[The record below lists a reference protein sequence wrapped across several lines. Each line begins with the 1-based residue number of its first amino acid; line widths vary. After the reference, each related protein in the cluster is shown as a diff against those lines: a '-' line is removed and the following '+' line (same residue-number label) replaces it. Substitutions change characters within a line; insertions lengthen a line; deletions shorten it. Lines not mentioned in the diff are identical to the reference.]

1 MTIQAIKAEV
11 EALPA
16 EERRRLAAFLVSL
29 RHKDLADYRAR
40 MTERIDD
47 QSKGN
52 WLTLEEFDE
61 RVGS

>member
-1 MTIQAIKAEV
+1 MTIQAIQAEV
-11 EALPA
+11 EALTP
-16 EERRRLAAFLVSL
+16 EDRRRLAAFLVSL

-40 MTERIDD
+40 MAARIDD
-47 QSKGN
+47 RNQGN